1 MTDPPSGWTRRA
13 TLMAA
18 AAALS
23 VEALPEAAAALDL
36 PWRLPKIRRAKVHH
50 HQIAYYEMGAGPPL
64 VLVHGMSGSPALEWG
79 RVMTPLS
86 RRFRVIAPFQIGFAP
101 SDQPA
106 DLAYDA
112 ETFVDYLGGFLGA
125 VSADNATL
133 VGESFGG
140 WVVAHYALRQGQK
153 SAWKGRLPPISHL
166 AIVDGAVQVHPGP
179 PGDGGQQSIN
189 SADVGK
195 LAHDFFKTQ
204 PKADNSLVTTAAVP
218 DIQAQQ
224 VSDAQLKTIRTPTL
238 VVWGREDRLIPL
250 ADGRHV
256 ASQIPGA
263 RSVIIGDCGHIPS
276 VEQPRAFLGA
286 LGGLLGVSLETLS

>member
-1 MTDPPSGWTRRA
+1 MTPFQGHWTRRA
-13 TLMAA
+13 ALAA
-18 AAALS
+18 AGAAAMIPAALPGS
-23 VEALPEAAAALDL
+23 ARALDL
-36 PWRLPKIRRAKVHH
+36 PWRLPKLRRVRVHRH
-50 HQIAYYEMGAGPPL
+50 EVAYYETGSGPPL

-86 RRFRVIAPFQIGFAP
+86 RKFRVIAPFQIGFAP

-112 ETFVDYLGGFLGA
+112 ATFVDYLGGFLNARGA
-125 VSADNATL
+125 ENATL

-153 SAWKGRLPPISHL
+153 SAWKQELPTISHL
-166 AIVDGAVQVHPGP
+166 AIVDGAVQVRAGP
-179 PGDGGQQSIN
+179 DGAQQSIN
-189 SADVGK
+189 SPEVAK
-195 LAHDFFKTQ
+195 LAHDFFVSQ
-204 PKADNSLVTTAAVP
+204 PAADNSLVTKAAVP
-218 DIQAQQ
+218 HILAQA
-224 VSDAQLKTIRTPTL
+224 VTDAQLKSLKIPTL
-238 VVWGREDRLIPL
+238 VVWGREDRLIPV
-250 ADGRHV
+250 ADGRHI

-286 LGGLLGVSLETLS
+286 LGGLLGQPLENLS

>member
-1 MTDPPSGWTRRA
+1 MTDPQNGWTRRA
-13 TLMAA
+13 TLTIAGVALFGAA
-18 AAALS
+18 M
-23 VEALPEAAAALDL
+23 PRTAAALDL
-36 PWRLPKIRRAKVHH
+36 PWRLPKLRRAKVHR
-50 HQIAYYEMGAGPPL
+50 HQIAYYEMGSGPPL

-79 RVMTPLS
+79 RVMTPLA
-86 RRFRVIAPFQIGFAP
+86 RRFRVMAPFQIGFAP

-106 DLAYDA
+106 DLTYDA
-112 ETFVDYLGGFLGA
+112 DTFVDYLGGFLSA

-140 WVVAHYALRQGQK
+140 WVVAHYALRQGGK
-153 SAWKGRLPPISHL
+153 SAWKGPLPPISHL

-179 PGDGGQQSIN
+179 SGDGAQQSIN
-189 SADVGK
+189 SPDVGK
-195 LAHDFFKTQ
+195 LAHEFFESQ
-204 PKADNSLVTTAAVP
+204 PKADNSLVTRTAVP
-218 DIQAQQ
+218 HVQAQQ

-286 LGGLLGVSLETLS
+286 LGGLLGVPLENLS